1 METSL
6 ANDRMLIWA
15 TILFVLVQL
24 FVVVSNEQY
33 WDWNFPSGSKLSR
46 NEISKTVKVFS
57 RQQTGMKIPL
67 GTECLEKFHVD

>member
-15 TILFVLVQL
+15 IILFVLVQL
-24 FVVVSNEQY
+24 FIVVSNEHY
-33 WDWNFPSGSKLSR
+33 FPSGSKLSR